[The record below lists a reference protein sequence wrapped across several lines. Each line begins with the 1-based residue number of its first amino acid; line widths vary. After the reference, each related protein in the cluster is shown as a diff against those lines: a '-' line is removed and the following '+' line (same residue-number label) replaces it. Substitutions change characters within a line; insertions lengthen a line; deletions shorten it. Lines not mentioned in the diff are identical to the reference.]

1 MNWGWITKR
10 TTIAN
15 SMERVNVYLG
25 LGSNVGDRDINLLK
39 AMNLLDQAFGTHPE
53 RISRIMETPAWGFE
67 GAPFLNLCVLY
78 RLPRTG
84 NPEEHSMEILRQVK
98 EVEKAL
104 GRDLSVPLFDA
115 DGNRIYH
122 DRVIDID
129 ILCYG
134 AFTIKNKDLIVP
146 HPLIAE
152 RDFAKKPLLE
162 ISKPEIRE
170 AFPELFE

>member
-1 MNWGWITKR
+1 
-10 TTIAN
+10 
-15 SMERVNVYLG
+15 MERVNVYLG
-25 LGSNVGDRDINLLK
+25 LGSNLGNRELNLLK
-39 AMNLLDQAFGTHPE
+39 AMNMLDEAFGTHPE
-53 RISRIMETPAWGFE
+53 RISRIIETPSWGFE
-67 GAPFLNLCVLY
+67 GQPFLNFCVLY

-84 NPEEHSMEILRQVK
+84 TPEEHAMEILHTVK

-104 GRDLSVPLFDA
+104 GRDLEEPLFDA
-115 DGNRIYH
+115 DGKRIYK
-122 DRVIDID
+122 DRTIDID

-134 AFTIKNKDLIVP
+134 AFTIKNHDLIIP
-146 HPLIAE
+146 HPMIPQ

>member
-1 MNWGWITKR
+1 
-10 TTIAN
+10 
-15 SMERVNVYLG
+15 MERVNVYLG
-25 LGSNVGDRDINLLK
+25 LGSNLGNRELNLLK
-39 AMNLLDQAFGTHPE
+39 AMNMLDEAFGTHPE
-53 RISRIMETPAWGFE
+53 RISRIIETPSWGFE
-67 GAPFLNLCVLY
+67 GQPFLNFCVLY

-84 NPEEHSMEILRQVK
+84 TPEEHTMEILHTVK

-104 GRDLSVPLFDA
+104 GRDLEEPLFDA
-115 DGNRIYH
+115 DGKRIYR
-122 DRVIDID
+122 DRTIDID

-134 AFTIKNKDLIVP
+134 AFTIKNYDLIIP
-146 HPLIAE
+146 HPMIPQ